1 MLDVF
6 DVLAQCHNVSIQD
19 DEYTYTSIYIHTHI
33 LCHMLQGFNA
43 YKTIPDVVTALKQL
57 TEFWI
62 SEDLSLAHNGS
73 LPPWLNQVCDIT

>member
-1 MLDVF
+1 
-6 DVLAQCHNVSIQD
+6 
-19 DEYTYTSIYIHTHI
+19 
-33 LCHMLQGFNA
+33 MLQGFNA